1 MTLLIVAVVVALLA
15 GAGWAAA
22 LGADDTGEMT
32 QVRRGVASGWDIT
45 VAMSRLAMWATTLQ
59 TRPRTRVSP
68 WAPSGELGIDLG
80 YTKWFSRVRRRVLAS
95 FESVVLVVGP
105 PGTGKSGLLAA
116 PIAQAPGPIVAA
128 TTAIDLHRN
137 THESRARLGPV
148 WVVNPDSDGEVPTT
162 GVWPIVPGC
171 EDPEEARRRAIWLIN
186 GAATDNLK
194 DAAYWEG
201 HARRTLYC
209 MLLAAALEP
218 GATMLT
224 VASWATTLRDT
235 RPYDIL
241 QREIKNK
248 TGRVPEGWPG
258 LLKQWHS
265 APPGSKLL
273 EGVES
278 ILQPALEFM
287 AVPTLAACV
296 LPRPG
301 VEVFDA
307 ETLIRNNG
315 TLYIVA
321 RHEEG
326 APSGPFTAALTA
338 HLHHTAVRL
347 GARERL
353 DPPLGE
359 ILDEPA
365 HTARVPLP
373 EWTATARKSGIYIVV
388 GYQDPSQLRTMFGED
403 GAATVEA
410 NAVMKIGFNSVNDK
424 RHLEYLSMLA
434 GSRVDRDGDRPTEV
448 PVLKPEHIKNL
459 PDGEAVA
466 IYKNHRPVIFTPQ
479 PVWDRKP
486 VKRPTTPPR
495 PTVAPEPAVVDL
507 NARRDRRKGEV
518 A

>member
-1 MTLLIVAVVVALLA
+1 MTLLIVAGVVALLA

-32 QVRRGVASGWDIT
+32 KVRRGVASGWDIT

-59 TRPRTRVSP
+59 TRPRTRVWPWSP
-68 WAPSGELGIDLG
+68 IGELGIDLG
-80 YTKWFSRVRRRVLAS
+80 FTKWFSRVRRRVMAS

-105 PGTGKSGLLAA
+105 PGVGKSGALAG
-116 PIAQAPGPIVAA
+116 IVDQGPGPMVVAS
-128 TTAIDLHRN
+128 TAIDLWKH

-148 WVVNPDSDGEVPTT
+148 WVINPDNDGGVPTT

-171 EDPEEARRRAIWLIN
+171 EDPQEARLRAISLIN
-186 GAATDNLK
+186 GGSNEGLENAK
-194 DAAYWEG
+194 YWEG
-201 HARRTLYC
+201 HAHRALYC
-209 MLLAAALEP
+209 MLLAAALE
-218 GATMLT
+218 GLSMMS
-224 VASWATTLRDT
+224 VAGWGNDLKDK
-235 RPYDIL
+235 RPYEIL
-241 QREIKNK
+241 TDKAHR
-248 TGRVPEGWPG
+248 GRVPKLWPEILKGWHNADP
-258 LLKQWHS
+258 K
-265 APPGSKLL
+265 SKLL
-273 EGVES
+273 EGVQS
-278 ILQPALEFM
+278 LLQPALEFM

-307 ETLIRNNG
+307 ETLIRNDG

-326 APSGPFTAALTA
+326 APSGPFTAALTT
-338 HLHHTAVRL
+338 HLHRTAVRL

-434 GSRVDRDGDRPTEV
+434 GSRVARDGDRPTDV

-459 PDGEAVA
+459 PDGQAVA

-479 PVWDRKP
+479 PIWDRKP
-486 VKRPTTPPR
+486 VKRPTTQSR
-495 PTVAPEPAVVDL
+495 PTVAAEPSVVDL
-507 NARRDRRKGEV
+507 DARRDRRK
-518 A
+518 AS